1 MLERLSLFQR
11 MSAVIACALAS
22 ASASSLVGYQGL
34 AQIEARTLQT
44 QRYDAVFLDASLALH
59 RELLNLRRYEKDSFL
74 NIGNA
79 KAVADYR
86 THWQTASAGFESQ
99 LSRIETVAGA
109 DEALH
114 EQVREIRQVHADYA
128 AGFAK
133 IAQDLDSGSLRA
145 PAEANAAMTP
155 IKPVLHRLEAQLDK
169 LAEKATKQLTASRA
183 AQLETIARV
192 THQIVLALLLGLPA
206 TLVLGW
212 LTIRSILGPIKQVVA
227 VADSL
232 SAASS
237 QLASAVERVSDGSRI
252 QASSV
257 QTTSA
262 SIEQLNASIAQNA
275 DHGRATE
282 ELARSGAVSAAKSG
296 EAVEETVASMK
307 LIAERVG
314 VIDDIAYQTNILALN
329 AAIEAGR
336 AGEHGRGFA
345 VVASEVRKLAERSSL
360 AAAEI
365 GKLAGTSVRVAEE
378 SGGRL
383 RDMVPTIERTT
394 SLVREVAAACR
405 EQRAAVQTIMTA
417 MLEVD
422 RVGRQNSG
430 DSKELSAT
438 ARELRHQALG
448 LVDLVAAFEGHRRGR
463 SIAGGRPLNAASA
476 GLAQLS
482 QTAPSNDVTPLAATG
497 SDDGFVPFGR
507 SDR

>member
-1 MLERLSLFQR
+1 MG
-11 MSAVIACALAS
+11 AVVACALAS
-22 ASASSLVGYQGL
+22 AAAAGLVGYLGMAKIQ
-34 AQIEARTLQT
+34 ARTLQT
-44 QRYDAVFLDASLALH
+44 QRHDAVIWESAFKLH
-59 RELLNLRRYEKDSFL
+59 QALLNMRRFEKDSFL
-74 NIGNA
+74 NIADA
-79 KAVADYR
+79 KKVADYR
-86 THWQTASAGFESQ
+86 KQWQAASVDFEAA
-99 LSRIETVAGA
+99 LVRIEGVSEGDSKAR
-109 DEALH
+109 DEM
-114 EQVREIRQVHADYA
+114 QQIRGVHADYA
-128 AGFAK
+128 AGLAGVE
-133 IAQDLDSGSLRA
+133 AQIDAGTLHTSS
-145 PAEANAAMTP
+145 EANLAIVP
-155 IKPVLHRLEAQLDK
+155 IKPTLHKLESQLGE
-169 LAEKATKQLTASRA
+169 LADRATKLVQASRS
-183 AQLETIARV
+183 AQLETIASV
-192 THQIVLALLLGLPA
+192 TGQILLALCLGLPS
-206 TLVLGW
+206 TLGLGW
-212 LTIRSILGPIKQVVA
+212 LTIRSILRPIKQVVA

-232 SAASS
+232 SAAAT

-296 EAVEETVASMK
+296 EAVEQTVASMK
-307 LIAERVG
+307 LIAARVG

-345 VVASEVRKLAERSSL
+345 VVASEVRKLAERSSV

-365 GKLAGTSVRVAEE
+365 GKLASSSVHVAED

-383 RDMVPTIERTT
+383 RELVPTIDRTT

-438 ARELRHQALG
+438 ARELRRQALG
-448 LVDLVAAFEGHRRGR
+448 LVDLVAAFEGRRRGR
-463 SIAGGRPLNAASA
+463 SSASA
-476 GLAQLS
+476 ALPDARVASGLGLPRSS
-482 QTAPSNDVTPLAATG
+482 QMTPSNDVASLASTG
-497 SDDGFVPFGR
+497 TDDGFVPFGG